1 MSKETELLEKYVGK
15 GISEKVAKELISGDN
30 TPTKKYAQAM
40 ITHHINRKNILLN
53 WIDLWYFLMCSNLN
67 NYNTLRKRF

>member
-15 GISEKVAKELISGDN
+15 GISEKVAKELISSDN

-40 ITHHINRKNILLN
+40 IMHYMKH
-53 WIDLWYFLMCSNLN
+53 
-67 NYNTLRKRF
+67 

>member
-40 ITHHINRKNILLN
+40 IMHHINRKNI
-53 WIDLWYFLMCSNLN
+53 
-67 NYNTLRKRF
+67 TRKNI